1 MLVPLGNDLRAERF
15 AVEGRSERGAR
26 TYVNSVAPGYF
37 ETMRIPLL
45 RGRDFQASDRPGAP
59 PVAIV
64 TESFAR
70 SYFPGEDA
78 LGKLVVTSP
87 SDTAAI
93 VGVVKDHAYRNRG
106 GRPEPVLYRAYAQIP
121 NMSSQPRPLII
132 HVRTDQ
138 AAEASLRAI
147 RAAMA
152 EIDPNGP
159 AFVEP
164 LRDSTSQE
172 IVMRRVIGFA
182 LSSIGALGLL
192 LATIGL
198 YGVIAY
204 VVTSRTA
211 EIAIQM
217 ALGAS
222 SHHVRWRV
230 LGGGLKLVLIGVAIG
245 TAVALAATRSLA
257 AMLAGLSPS
266 DPVTYAG
273 TGLVLALVGLAA
285 SYLPARRATR
295 VDPMAA
301 LRQQ

>member
-1 MLVPLGNDLRAERF
+1 
-15 AVEGRSERGAR
+15 
-26 TYVNSVAPGYF
+26 
-37 ETMRIPLL
+37 MRIPLL
-45 RGRDFQASDRPGAP
+45 RGRDFQTNDRAGAQQ
-59 PVAIV
+59 VAIV
-64 TESFAR
+64 SESFAR

-87 SDTAAI
+87 SDKAAI

-172 IVMRRVIGFA
+172 IVIRRVIGFA
-182 LSSIGALGLL
+182 LSWSAPWVCCWRQS
-192 LATIGL
+192 A
-198 YGVIAY
+198 
-204 VVTSRTA
+204 S
-211 EIAIQM
+211 M
-217 ALGAS
+217 A
-222 SHHVRWRV
+222 
-230 LGGGLKLVLIGVAIG
+230 
-245 TAVALAATRSLA
+245 
-257 AMLAGLSPS
+257 
-266 DPVTYAG
+266 
-273 TGLVLALVGLAA
+273 
-285 SYLPARRATR
+285 
-295 VDPMAA
+295 
-301 LRQQ
+301 